1 MVSSFVH
8 VCFVTYILDMDAH
21 VMFMSKVDTSELTF
35 VNKLCKFNVYEV
47 MDVHV
52 LACPVVHSL

>member
-1 MVSSFVH
+1 MVSSFVR
-8 VCFVTYILDMDAH
+8 VCFVTYTMDMHTH

-47 MDVHV
+47 MGV
-52 LACPVVHSL
+52 LACVVVHTL